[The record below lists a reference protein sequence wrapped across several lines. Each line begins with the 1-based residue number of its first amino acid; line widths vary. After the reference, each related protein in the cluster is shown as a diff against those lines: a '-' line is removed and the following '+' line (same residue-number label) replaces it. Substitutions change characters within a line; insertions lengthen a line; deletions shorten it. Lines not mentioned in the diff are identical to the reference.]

1 MGSCSDTSSYYFAN
15 AVNKEKVLL
24 PSSCH
29 LFASGKVTA
38 NKIILN
44 NSRFDGQSIME
55 GRSALQ
61 NDAHILLVYIIN
73 QNTTVIIQAL
83 HNLKPE
89 H

>member
-1 MGSCSDTSSYYFAN
+1 M
-15 AVNKEKVLL
+15 NKEKVLL

-29 LFASGKVTA
+29 LFSSVKATA

-44 NSRFDGQSIME
+44 NPRFDAQSIME
-55 GRSALQ
+55 GRCALQ
-61 NDAHILLVYIIN
+61 NAHIILIYIIN
-73 QNTTVIIQAL
+73 QNTTEIIQAL

>member
-1 MGSCSDTSSYYFAN
+1 
-15 AVNKEKVLL
+15 VNKEKILL
-24 PSSCH
+24 ASSCH
-29 LFASGKVTA
+29 LFGSGKATA

-44 NSRFDGQSIME
+44 NPRFDGQSIME

-61 NDAHILLVYIIN
+61 NAYIILVYIIN
-73 QNTTVIIQAL
+73 QNTTEIIQAL